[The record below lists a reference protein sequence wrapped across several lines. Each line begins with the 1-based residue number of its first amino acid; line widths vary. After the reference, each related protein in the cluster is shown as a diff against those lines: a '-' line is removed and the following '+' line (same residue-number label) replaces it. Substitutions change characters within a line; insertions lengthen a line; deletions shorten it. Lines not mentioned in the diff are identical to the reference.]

1 MPHLW
6 FRYGAM
12 SSGKSGRL
20 LMDIYHY
27 TEMDNK
33 KAILI
38 KPALDTRSE
47 KVESRAGLS
56 RKADIV
62 LKVGE
67 DFKGYEDVMKDADVL
82 FVEEA
87 HMLSPKQ
94 IEELWVKSMKVA
106 VICTGLRT
114 DFKGHLF
121 PGSAKLLALA
131 DKIEEIKGM
140 CKNGCESKA
149 TWNMRYFNN
158 QPIFQGPQIL
168 IGGDESYKGV
178 CKYCA
183 YKAKKSE

>member
-1 MPHLW
+1 MPHFW

-20 LMDIYHY
+20 LMDLHHY
-27 TEMDNK
+27 TEMDHK

-38 KPALDTRSE
+38 KPSLDTRSD

-56 RKADIV
+56 KRSDIV
-62 LKVGE
+62 IKPNE
-67 DFKGYEDVMKDADVL
+67 DFKMYHDQLTDADVI

-87 HMLSPKQ
+87 HMLSPSQ
-94 IEELWVKSMKVA
+94 IEELWVYSMNHS

-114 DFKGHLF
+114 DFTGNLF
-121 PGSAKLLALA
+121 PGSARLLALA

-140 CKNGCESKA
+140 CKNGCEKKA
-149 TWNMRYFNN
+149 TWNMRYFNGK
-158 QPIFQGPQIL
+158 PIFQGPQIM

-183 YKAKKSE
+183 YQAKS